1 MTIARLQFWSLAWFA
16 IATAAVAGS
25 SLHVIR
31 VSGVSMEYT
40 YHNGQ
45 LLGVL
50 RNGHVVSSMIQRLL
64 TRNRVVVLRDP
75 AIQGQLLV
83 KRIVA
88 VGGDTVAV
96 RNGVLYVNGQ
106 ASEIATRKPSPRSSW
121 GSFASTATGVLIPKG
136 TFFVLSDNMGAVG
149 DSRLFGSVGGDA
161 IIAVVIIAL

>member
-1 MTIARLQFWSLAWFA
+1 MTARIQFWSVACLA
-16 IATAAVAGS
+16 IASAAVAGS

-50 RNGHVVSSMIQRLL
+50 TNSHVASPVIQHLL
-64 TRNRVVVLRDP
+64 TRNRVIVLRDP
-75 AIQGQLLV
+75 AVHGQLLV

-96 RNGVLYVNGQ
+96 QGGTLYVNGQ
-106 ASEIATRKPSPRSSW
+106 SSEIATRKPSPRSSW
-121 GSFASTATGVLIPKG
+121 GLFAATSTGVLIPKD
-136 TFFVLSDNMGAVG
+136 TFFVLSDNIGVVG

-161 IIAVVIIAL
+161 IIGVVIIAL